1 MTEKVAPA
9 GHQQVLPAMGRDRVL
24 RLYDPF
30 TRLLGVRRAHRFLV
44 AEAGLEPGHD
54 VLEVGCGTGNL
65 ALLARRSH
73 PDARVVG
80 LDPDPKALDL
90 ARRKAARRALP
101 LQLDRGFADALPY
114 PDASFDRVL
123 SAFMLHHLEPAGKL
137 PMLREVRRVLRP
149 GGRLHLLDFG
159 GTHHR
164 PAGLLARRTHASPR
178 IQDQMGDRIP
188 ALMRDAGFTEPVET
202 GQQSIR
208 AGQCAVFRAQR

>member
-1 MTEKVAPA
+1 MTEKVSPA
-9 GHQQVLPAMGRDRVL
+9 GHQQFLPAMGRDRLL

-30 TRLLGVRRAHRFLV
+30 TRLLGVRPAHRLLV
-44 AEAGLEPGHD
+44 AEAGIEPGHD

-65 ALLARRSH
+65 ALLAGRRH

-80 LDPDPKALDL
+80 LDPDPMALDL

-101 LQLDRGFADALPY
+101 LQLDRGFATALPY

-123 SAFMLHHLEPAGKL
+123 SAFMLHHLEPAEKL

-164 PAGLLARRTHASPR
+164 PAGLLARRTHASPL

-188 ALMRDAGFTEPVET
+188 ALLRDAGFTDPVET